1 VDNILLHEMINGAVN
16 LPPIKLYV
24 VVYTTYT
31 VEEDAKITGY
41 QVETKG
47 FHTPEEA
54 DAYAHLEV
62 MKDDTFIDYWVHQ
75 ITLPPPA
82 APVDSADPDDLAEG
96 DEVGYS
102 LTQPITHPVQP
113 DAAPLTAESPE
124 PAVVLSS
131 PPLFVETE
139 DDMLFSLTRLGKL
152 V

>member
-75 ITLPPPA
+75 ILLIA
-82 APVDSADPDDLAEG
+82 
-96 DEVGYS
+96 
-102 LTQPITHPVQP
+102 
-113 DAAPLTAESPE
+113 
-124 PAVVLSS
+124 
-131 PPLFVETE
+131 
-139 DDMLFSLTRLGKL
+139 LTRTTLQRGTR
-152 V
+152 